1 MKNIQVIDDAIN
13 CSFSVYAATDEDFAA
28 IFCQE
33 GQDVEFIEDL
43 VARVGPKQAGK
54 IVLRSTSRSGRVDK
68 CKVCGIH
75 GTLFFGLL
83 ERKKWYP
90 NKRESDL
97 DDPRAGL
104 RCIGPRGL

>member
-13 CSFSVYAATDEDFAA
+13 CSFSVYAAPDEDFAA

-33 GQDVEFIEDL
+33 GQDVEFMEDL
-43 VARVGPKQAGK
+43 VARVGPRRASKL
-54 IVLRSTSRSGRVDK
+54 VLRSTSRSGRVDK

-83 ERKKWYP
+83 ERTKWYP
-90 NKRESDL
+90 NKRETDL
-97 DDPRAGL
+97 DEPGSALRELPDGL
-104 RCIGPRGL
+104 

>member
-1 MKNIQVIDDAIN
+1 MKNIQVIDDATN
-13 CSFSVYAATDEDFAA
+13 CSFSVYAASDEDFAA

-43 VARVGPKQAGK
+43 VARVGSRRAAKL
-54 IVLRSTSRSGRVDK
+54 VLRSTSRSGRVDK

-90 NKRESDL
+90 NKRETDL
-97 DDPRAGL
+97 DEPGAAL
-104 RCIGPRGL
+104 RCLGLS